1 MRDSV
6 RGEINKTHRQ
16 NIYNRLMPKN
26 LQNFILGV
34 FFFAIFIF
42 LSYLVDKDLFQQ
54 IDFDT
59 TVRLQDNI
67 SRRFD
72 GIFSFF
78 SLFGHFDVMTIALV
92 VILIFKRKILGG
104 LFTFFLYGMFHVIEI
119 YGKQTVEHLPPP
131 EFMLRTNLPVEF
143 PQFYIRAEYSYPSGH
158 SGRTLFL
165 SIIIFYFIYNSK
177 RLSTEMKILLLGIL
191 FFYNVAMLLSRIYL
205 GEHWF
210 SDVLGGALLG
220 LAFGLIGNAVLE
232 TKKIV

>member
-1 MRDSV
+1 MS
-6 RGEINKTHRQ
+6 
-16 NIYNRLMPKN
+16 KN
-26 LQNFILGV
+26 LQNFILGT
-34 FFFAIFIF
+34 FFFVIFIF

-72 GIFSFF
+72 GVFSFF
-78 SLFGHFDVMTIALV
+78 SVFGHFDVMTIALV
-92 VILIFKRKILGG
+92 VILIFRRKIFGG
-104 LFTFFLYGMFHVIEI
+104 LFAFFLYGIFHVIEI

-143 PQFYIRAEYSYPSGH
+143 PEFYIRAEYSYPSGH

-165 SIIIFYFIYNSK
+165 STIIFYFIYNSK
-177 RLSTEMKILLLGIL
+177 RLSTEIKILLLGIL
-191 FFYNVAMLLSRIYL
+191 FFYNIVMLLSRIYL

-210 SDVLGGALLG
+210 SDVIGGALLG
-220 LAFGLIGNAVLE
+220 LAFGLIGNAVLDA
-232 TKKIV
+232 KWKYNI